1 MPLSNIKPRSYFLP
15 RLQDILFVAV
25 FIAVML
31 LGPRMLN
38 MDGDLPRHILTGKFI
53 IETKTV
59 PTTEP
64 FAYPYQGRPYVS
76 HEWLTD
82 IIFYLIYQSTGLTGL
97 VFLSALLLAT
107 TFFLL
112 YAYLSHQAKLR
123 LPTLF
128 LVLWGAAVTSLN
140 WITRPHLVSMLFLI
154 VWLIWLDKLTRKES
168 IKLWYFPL
176 LMVLW
181 SNMHGEFI
189 AGILAILAYLAGW
202 IWDYIFDK
210 DPNNKSVGISLA
222 IATGLSF
229 LACLI
234 NPAGLGP
241 WKTLLGFVNNR
252 YLMSRMYEARPPDFY
267 QPGFMV
273 LLGLLM
279 LSIFLLAIKKNKI
292 SASQAFLLAG
302 FSAMSLIAGRNAH
315 LYGLVA
321 PFVLAR
327 VINEE
332 NRHGLL
338 QRVES
343 SIVRIEQNLR
353 GFGWPL
359 ITIVICALIVSRES
373 NQKFY
378 KFDPAMFPVQATDW
392 LLTHPQSGKM
402 FNDLNWGG
410 YLALH
415 LWPEQ
420 SVFVDSMADTT
431 GELTNEYE
439 NILTLAPTWKET
451 LTKYQVEWTVIQ
463 ASSQLA
469 NAMEQEGWT
478 ILYKDQVAI
487 ILRKPR

>member
-1 MPLSNIKPRSYFLP
+1 MHLSNTTPRNYFLP
-15 RLQDILFVAV
+15 RLQDVLFVAV
-25 FIAVML
+25 FIAAML

-53 IETKTV
+53 VETKTV
-59 PTTEP
+59 PMTEP
-64 FAYPYQGRPYVS
+64 FAYPYQGKPYVS

-82 IIFYLIYQSTGLTGL
+82 IVFYLIYKSTGLTGIAI
-97 VFLSALLLAT
+97 LSALLLSI

-112 YAYLSHQAKLR
+112 YAYISRQFKLP
-123 LPTLF
+123 LTTLF

-154 VWLIWLDKLTRKES
+154 VWLIWLDKLSREEK

-189 AGILAILAYLAGW
+189 AGILAMLAYLAGW
-202 IWDYIFDK
+202 IWDYTFNK
-210 DPNNKSVGISLA
+210 DLTKKSVGENLV
-222 IATGLSF
+222 IASGLSF

-234 NPAGLGP
+234 NPAGFGP
-241 WKTLLGFVNNR
+241 WKILLGFVNNR

-273 LLGLLM
+273 LFGLLM
-279 LSIFLLAIKKNKI
+279 FSIFLLAIKKNKI
-292 SASQAFLLAG
+292 PTSQAFLLAG

-321 PFVLAR
+321 PFVLAG
-327 VINEE
+327 VFDEE
-332 NRHGLL
+332 NRNGLL
-338 QRVES
+338 QRIES
-343 SIVRIEQNLR
+343 SIIRTEQNIR
-353 GFGWPL
+353 GIGWPL
-359 ITIVICALIVSRES
+359 VTIVVCALIVSRES
-373 NQKFY
+373 AQKFY
-378 KFDPAMFPVQATDW
+378 KFDPTMFPVQATNW

-431 GELTNEYE
+431 GELTGEYE
-439 NILTLAPTWKET
+439 GVLTLTPTWKDI
-451 LTKYQVEWTVIQ
+451 LSNYQVDWAVIQ
-463 ASSQLA
+463 TSSQLH
-469 NAMEQEGWT
+469 NAMEREGWK
-478 ILYKDQVAI
+478 ILYKDQVAT
-487 ILRKPR
+487 ILRK